1 MNFIF
6 TMMGNSMAICAGG
19 VCNSLYV
26 STISAF
32 FSAFGVP
39 IFEYIHYLN
48 FLVYIFMGISLF
60 SLYSVK
66 KSWKYAPFLLSM
78 LGAIMIITDM

>member
-1 MNFIF
+1 
-6 TMMGNSMAICAGG
+6 MGNTMSICAGG
-19 VCNSLYV
+19 ACNSIYI

-48 FLVYIFMGISLF
+48 FLVYIFMGVSLF
-60 SLYSVK
+60 SLYTVK
-66 KSWKYAPFLLSM
+66 HSILYAPFLLSL
-78 LGAIMIITDM
+78 LGACLIINDL